1 MTKTIGKDND
11 IASFLSTAPFIPN
24 QKLIDLAN
32 REETL
37 FLSLVLRDKDL
48 ITQAVES
55 GITYNCFQNEVTRKM
70 FTMAAEHFDRHDG
83 NLLSRPALESML
95 VGYESPEEAATFQ
108 SKYDSIVSEFGV
120 KAADYEMLRD
130 NIEGRFVQRQAYAI
144 CLRFLE
150 ELLSAT
156 RDQKKVV
163 SKFQNFVSDI
173 SAFGSDQSFFKVEAY
188 SEVLERLMVDTEDR
202 MLHPESHQGIKC
214 LYPKIDADYNGF
226 VKQRYMVITA
236 TEGGGKTTFMMNL
249 ARNFALA
256 GNNVVY
262 VTIESTN
269 MDVGRRIWT
278 MQSQISYNRIMRGG
292 SDQEFGLSPFIMQ
305 DLRAT
310 KERMSATVG
319 NKLWLIQV
327 LENTSRDVIC
337 RLVQRVMA
345 YSKVD
350 VVFIDYLQVVG
361 REVNYGERVDQAIA
375 DVSGKFRAWG
385 RKKDVLLVT
394 ANQIKGDKGRKLQ
407 EKAADNDDD
416 VMIVKGDTSGTKE
429 ISGAADYMF
438 GCWIPMSR
446 DRMIVWSTK
455 TRMGKDTQKYTLAYD
470 CESGRLEQMGE
481 FGDAENVAK
490 IVTSKEKR
498 DRIRKQFAAGD
509 DTSVK
514 EAPGSHQGA
523 EPPDELRT
531 IGAGQ
536 YDDIVMGDARGSFLD
551 PEEEA

>member
-1 MTKTIGKDND
+1 MTKIAHKDNE
-11 IASFLSTAPFIPN
+11 ITNFLLNAPSLPN
-24 QKLIDLAN
+24 EPLSNLAN
-32 REETL
+32 REESL
-37 FLSLVLRDKDL
+37 FLSLILRDKDL
-48 ITQAVES
+48 ITNAVEG
-55 GITYNCFQNEVTRKM
+55 GITYNCFQNEITRKL
-70 FTMAAEHFDRHDG
+70 FIMAAEHFDRHGG
-83 NLLSRPALESML
+83 NVLSRPALESIL
-95 VGYESPEEAATFQ
+95 AGSDTPEEAATFQ
-108 SKYDSIVSEFGV
+108 TKYDSIISEFGV
-120 KAADYEMLRD
+120 KAADYEMLKE
-130 NIEGRFVQRQAYAI
+130 NIEGRFVQRQGYAI
-144 CLRFLE
+144 CQKFLD
-150 ELLSAT
+150 ELLHAT
-156 RDQKKVV
+156 RDQKKII
-163 SKFQNFVSDI
+163 SRFQNFVSDI
-173 SAFGSDQSFFKVEAY
+173 SAFGSEQSFFKVENYA
-188 SEVLERLMVDTEDR
+188 EVLDSLMKDTEDR

-292 SDQEFGLSPFIMQ
+292 TDPEFGLSPFIMQ
-305 DLRAT
+305 DLRNT
-310 KERMSATVG
+310 KERLSSSVG

-327 LENTSRDVIC
+327 LENTSRDTIC
-337 RLVQRVMA
+337 RLIQRVMA
-345 YSKVD
+345 YNKVD

-407 EKAADNDDD
+407 EKAIDDD
-416 VMIVKGDTSGTKE
+416 DDIMIVKGDTSGTKE

-438 GCWIPMSR
+438 GCWIPLSR
-446 DRMIVWSTK
+446 DRMIIWSTK
-455 TRMGKDTQKYTLAYD
+455 TRMGRDTQKYTLAYD
-470 CESGRLEQMGE
+470 AESGRLEQMGE
-481 FGDAENVAK
+481 FGNAENVAK
-490 IVTSKEKR
+490 IITSKEKR
-498 DRIRKQFAAGD
+498 EQIRQKFAAGD
-509 DTSVK
+509 DTSINEVPNANQ
-514 EAPGSHQGA
+514 ES

-536 YDDIVMGDARGSFLD
+536 SDDIIMGDAKGSFLD
-551 PEEEA
+551 PEDE